1 MDQATL
7 LLVLVVAVVAASQ
20 LLQHSGTWILKPWV
34 FWPVQV
40 MLVVL
45 IGFVFAASFEDLMVQ
60 VRPAIRGFLTLF
72 VGWRLVMNWKQR
84 GRVQAIL
91 DEERKWAAVRKGRL
105 EGEGEVEVEVEGE
118 GGGEGA

>member
-7 LLVLVVAVVAASQ
+7 LLVFVVAAVATSQ

-45 IGFVFAASFEDLMVQ
+45 LGFVFAASLEDLMPQ

-84 GRVQAIL
+84 GRVQAL
-91 DEERKWAAVRKGRL
+91 MDQELKWAAAHKARL
-105 EGEGEVEVEVEGE
+105 EREAEGEEEGE
-118 GGGEGA
+118 

>member
-1 MDQATL
+1 
-7 LLVLVVAVVAASQ
+7 
-20 LLQHSGTWILKPWV
+20 
-34 FWPVQV
+34 
-40 MLVVL
+40 
-45 IGFVFAASFEDLMVQ
+45 
-60 VRPAIRGFLTLF
+60 
-72 VGWRLVMNWKQR
+72 MNWKQR